1 MTRPQQNEPPTGPPV
16 EPPRPQETNPP
27 RPELVYPDGAPD
39 DTNGPPRRQHPPA
52 QRGGDGQWLHP
63 RTGMP
68 VGFPLDDP
76 PEGETWTTQD
86 ILDKQAAWEA
96 LGPAL
101 PTEPPALTEQER
113 ADQGEGVF
121 DIVPD
126 ARAVPQTPAN
136 LDDAKRPHF
145 LRTVNGVEVC
155 GQDGDPWPCAT
166 WSQWAEEGDV
176 PTAAA
181 IPEGATMNTAE
192 AAKAL
197 GVDPNELAAFVAS
210 RNRS

>member
-1 MTRPQQNEPPTGPPV
+1 MTEPQQGDPPAEQP
-16 EPPRPQETNPP
+16 EETNPP
-27 RPELVYPDGAPD
+27 RPELVYPDGAPE
-39 DTNGPPRRQHPPA
+39 DTNGPVRVVHPPA
-52 QRGGDGQWLHP
+52 QRGGDGQWLDP
-63 RTGMP
+63 DTGMP

-76 PEGETWTTQD
+76 PTGEMWSTQD
-86 ILDKQAAWEA
+86 IRDKRTAWEA

-126 ARAVPQTPAN
+126 ARTVPQTPGN
-136 LDDAKRPHF
+136 LDDQSRPHF
-145 LRTVNGVEVC
+145 LRTVSGVEVC

-166 WSQWAEEGDV
+166 WSRWVQEQEV
-176 PTAAA
+176 PTAAPIPDGA
-181 IPEGATMNTAE
+181 IMTTTD
-192 AAKAL
+192 AARAL